1 MKQLLNTM
9 FISNNGP
16 SFHLWWKE
24 NLVKHGKVSNI
35 MKLIARVTGY
45 FLHYIRVTSYYV
57 LQELRVTFYIRV
69 TSYYL
74 LRGLPVNFTHE
85 LLVIIYCTSFKLNL
99 SYKLQFAIY
108 RQSWHCNVY
117 CVTFLCYTYY
127 SFLWPALYKTKYSS
141 QLFLRNVF
149 HEWVL
154 QY

>member
-1 MKQLLNTM
+1 MAHHFTCGERKIGKTWESLK
-9 FISNNGP
+9 I
-16 SFHLWWKE
+16 LWNW
-24 NLVKHGKVSNI
+24 
-35 MKLIARVTGY
+35 
-45 FLHYIRVTSYYV
+45 LH
-57 LQELRVTFYIRV
+57 ELRVTFYITYELWVTMYCKSYELLFTCELRV
-69 TSYYL
+69 ITYCAGYEL
-74 LRGLPVNFTHE
+74 ILTHE